1 MDIKG
6 ERMDTAELNK
16 LMSDFGIDAELTL
29 EILERFNA
37 GDFDNQP
44 EVEVKEIPGIDG
56 SSVIDMNH
64 AAWVMDASEANKKLK
79 ELSISLPLT
88 VFAEIEGNTATFSYR
103 GLTALG
109 YLLYPKTAYGVLNG
123 GSATSYVD
131 AKKNRGFSEKLMELC
146 KESFDTI
153 ANMAKGRAK
162 GITPACIN
170 PDGTAGP
177 DYMELKFRGMLIR
190 ELIYREF
197 TGTNTSAGP
206 AVFQM
211 TSVNNND
218 EVLEAYKE
226 YRNSPFLKDLIDEI
240 GTDMTDCKTGIQPM
254 IGAFTHSKEGRPR
267 QVFPGKD
274 GKTPLPLPGG
284 HGQNFAVL
292 KDIYT
297 SLHKE
302 GKSFAYLGNVDNLAN
317 LPNPAGVALMALSGK
332 EAAFEFS
339 FKTPVDIKGG
349 ILIRDTRGSLNC
361 GDIGPAIS
369 KEDVAAAENSGKPIL
384 FNCATGLFNLDYLSE
399 QLPHIIR
406 NLPTRFSDQ
415 DKDAGLYSQAE
426 QVTWE
431 VIGMLNDFFIFGVDK
446 YERFIA
452 AKLLLES
459 FLANGIALDHPD
471 FPRDPDPAR
480 DIYTIGKKLQA
491 GLEKLFREEYGLKLE
506 GTKWQPKSVKEL
518 KDDAR
523 DLGRKL
529 GVLK

>member
-1 MDIKG
+1 MDEAALK
-6 ERMDTAELNK
+6 N
-16 LMSDFGIDAELTL
+16 LMSDCGINANLTL
-29 EILERFNA
+29 EILTRFNA

-56 SSVIDMNH
+56 SSVIDMNN
-64 AAWVMDASEANKKLK
+64 AIWTMDVTDAEKRLK
-79 ELSISLPLT
+79 ELSINFPLK
-88 VFAEIEGNTATFSYR
+88 VFAETEGNSASFSNR

-131 AKKNRGFSEKLMELC
+131 AKKNRGFSEKLMDLC
-146 KESFDTI
+146 NESFDTI
-153 ANMAKGRAK
+153 AEMAKGRAK

-197 TGTNTSAGP
+197 TGTETSSGP

-218 EVLEAYKE
+218 EVLQAYKE
-226 YRNSPFLKDLIDEI
+226 YQNSPFLKELMEELR
-240 GTDMTDCKTGIQPM
+240 TDMTECRTGIQPM

-267 QVFPGKD
+267 QVFLGKD
-274 GKTPLPLPGG
+274 GKSPLPLPGG

-297 SLHKE
+297 ALHKA
-302 GKSFAYLGNVDNLAN
+302 GKSFAYLGNVDNLGN
-317 LPNPAGVALMALSGK
+317 LPNPAGVALMALSGR

-369 KEDVAAAENSGKPIL
+369 KEDVAAAESNGKPIL
-384 FNCATGLFNLDYLSE
+384 FNCATGLFNLNYLSK
-399 QLPHIIR
+399 QLPHIIH

-471 FPRDPDPAR
+471 FPRNPDPAK
-480 DIYTIGKKLQA
+480 DIYTIGRKLQT
-491 GLEKLFREEYGLKLE
+491 GLEKLFREEYGLKRE
-506 GTKWQPKSVKEL
+506 GTKWKPKSVEEL
-518 KDDAR
+518 KKEAR
-523 DLGRKL
+523 ELGRKL